1 MKTGLKRIKASI
13 TVLWLSIISFPS
25 KVVGR
30 LASQVHSN
38 DLTHMQTKYW
48 VQSIGTV
55 TVDKTPAEQISS
67 RVSDIKVFQILLV
80 VAVFI
85 VWIINLVKIRKI
97 DDRAL
102 RAKKTKKI
110 IVFVVIALIT
120 VFLLSLWIR
129 LIKKYTI

>member
-1 MKTGLKRIKASI
+1 MKSNLKKVKTSI
-13 TVLWLSIISFPS
+13 AVLWLSIISFPS
-25 KVVGR
+25 KVVGQ
-30 LASQVHSN
+30 LALQVLSN

-48 VQSIGTV
+48 VQPIRTV
-55 TVDKTPAEQISS
+55 TVDETPTEQISS
-67 RVSDIKVFQILLV
+67 RVSDIKLFQILLV

-102 RAKKTKKI
+102 REKKTKKI

-129 LIKKYTI
+129 LIKKYAI